1 MNKYI
6 IIAVCLFILNGCFNN
21 SDKMNATE
29 KKTTVD
35 SFFPVTSY
43 LKGQIIILDS
53 LPITPL
59 QITTIKG
66 KSDSVWIP
74 KNDMKK
80 LLDPFLSARIN
91 ETNLVEFFTETKFND
106 QTLNAI
112 TFTYDPSR
120 IIPDSISL
128 RHWDIYINPETG
140 IVEKVYIVKNS
151 KEGKNNFT
159 QQLTWKSNEMAKI
172 TTILNKEDGNK
183 ELLKEVV
190 YTWKFY

>member
-1 MNKYI
+1 MNKYV

-21 SDKMNATE
+21 SIKMNPIE

-43 LKGQIIILDS
+43 LKGQIITLDS

-66 KSDSVWIP
+66 KSDSVWIQ
-74 KNDMKK
+74 KNDLKK
-80 LLDPFLSARIN
+80 LLAPFLSAIIN
-91 ETNLVEFFTETKFND
+91 ETNLVTFFTETKFND

-128 RHWDIYINPETG
+128 RHWDVYVNPETG

-151 KEGKNNFT
+151 KEDKNNLT

-172 TTILNKEDGNK
+172 TTILNKEDGNQ

-190 YTWKFY
+190 YTWKF

>member
-80 LLDPFLSARIN
+80 LLDPFLSATIN

-190 YTWKFY
+190 YTWKF